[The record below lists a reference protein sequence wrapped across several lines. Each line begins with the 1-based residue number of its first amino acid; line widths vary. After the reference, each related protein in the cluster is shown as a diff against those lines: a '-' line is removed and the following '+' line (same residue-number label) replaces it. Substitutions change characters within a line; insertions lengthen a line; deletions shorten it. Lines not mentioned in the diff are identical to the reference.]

1 MLPAQL
7 LNLPSS
13 SSNQHHIDILLHV
26 KSKLVGL
33 CLVGSGNNFRAKC
46 QKKILP
52 NVDNLEIEVCKNSF
66 HRIKID

>member
-46 QKKILP
+46 QKKKFYQMLTTW
-52 NVDNLEIEVCKNSF
+52 K
-66 HRIKID
+66 

>member
-26 KSKLVGL
+26 KSKLVCAWL
-33 CLVGSGNNFRAKC
+33 AVVTTFVQNAR
-46 QKKILP
+46 KK
-52 NVDNLEIEVCKNSF
+52 KNST
-66 HRIKID
+66 KC